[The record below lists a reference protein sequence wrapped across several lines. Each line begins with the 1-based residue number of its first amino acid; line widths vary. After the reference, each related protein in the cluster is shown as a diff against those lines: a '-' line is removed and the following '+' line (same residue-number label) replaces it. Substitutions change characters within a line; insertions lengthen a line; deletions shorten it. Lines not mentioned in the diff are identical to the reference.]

1 MSKKSMIATLGGVGV
16 ALLVVGGV
24 ATGVANSQAHNLD
37 LIAPREIIKEE
48 GAQKYIDFKYTT
60 QAEALKNAQEVTQRT
75 AEEGYVLLKNQDGL
89 LPLAAGA
96 KVNIFGYYAWHNNM
110 SGGEDPATTEGA
122 VSLANGLKAGF
133 QTNESVNAIY
143 EAANG
148 ELANPDVEFAAIE
161 SSFGADDV
169 AVIVLKRN
177 SGEGNDQTMDSGSAE
192 FNRTGLSINNA
203 EIKLID
209 YVNKHFSK
217 VVVIINSANTME
229 LGFLDDNDPN
239 RTGNN
244 WKDPYS
250 GVDMQVSSI
259 KSAIWV
265 GPCGSQGGTALAR
278 VMKGEVNP
286 SGHLPDIYARTL
298 RDDPTYVNFGSFRY
312 SNSNSLGTYSKN
324 GDAST
329 YFVEYEEGI
338 YSGYKYYE
346 TAAAEAAK
354 GNYDGF
360 DYNKAVVYPFGYGL
374 SYTSFSK
381 ELAETP
387 KFDASTN
394 EYTFKVKVKNT
405 GSVAGKEVA
414 QIYVNVPWQAGQVE
428 KVHVQLVGFAKT
440 QVLQPNSEETLTIT
454 VNRDYFTSY
463 DYINLKSYLLD
474 AGSYNFYVANNS
486 HDWARIDALGSE
498 EKAKLMWTENLAS
511 QIVFNQNKRP
521 TDKSLA
527 TNKEDDEVNYKFK
540 QYTSG
545 HATGDGFIYDFTRSD
560 FKGSFPTA
568 PKGNDL
574 VLSGD
579 KALQYVKV
587 YKVSDPVNNPITEKQ
602 DVNTDKTSYTLQQM
616 RGVDFDD
623 VKWDEYVEQFTV
635 EKMAEMFMNGGWQ
648 EVDDEENGVPKSF
661 DADSPYGYYAA
672 ALNIGDINKWYCG
685 APVVAAT
692 FNVAIAKELGYA
704 FAEESHANG
713 TNRVIK
719 KGWGA
724 TGEEVDGT
732 LITGL
737 YGYGLNGHRSAF
749 GGRNYEY
756 YSEDSI
762 LAGKMAAHEAGAAS
776 EKGLITFMKHF
787 ALNEQETNRQNN
799 GYCAWA
805 NEQTLR
811 EVYFRSWEIYIK
823 EAKMTIKYNDEDGT
837 LKEKVM
843 PGATGIMT
851 AYNRIGTTYAGA
863 SISLT
868 EILRDEFGYVGS
880 TITDAGGNRDTY
892 MTTDF
897 LLRRGGNL
905 TLANN
910 GTDGLYDKSSNT
922 ALYWLKDATKHTLY
936 NKANSNCVDG
946 LGAFHYG
953 PSPWRNALT
962 GAWIGI
968 GSACVIDG
976 AVIALIAANVIKI
989 KPKVKKFDGDEF

>member
-1 MSKKSMIATLGGVGV
+1 MSKKSLIATLGGIGV

-24 ATGVANSQAHNLD
+24 ATIIANSQAHNLD
-37 LIAPREIIKEE
+37 LIAPRKMIKEE
-48 GAQKYIDFKYTT
+48 GEVQNYIDFKYTKT
-60 QAEALKNAQEVTQRT
+60 EDALKNAQDVTQKT
-75 AEEGYVLLKNQDGL
+75 AEEGYVLLKNEGGL
-89 LPLAAGA
+89 LPLATST

-110 SGGEDPATTEGA
+110 SGGEDPATTDHA

-133 QTNESVNAIY
+133 TTNEDLNAIY
-143 EAANG
+143 EAARG
-148 ELANPDVEFAAIE
+148 ELADPTTEFAAIE
-161 SSFGADDV
+161 SSFNHSDV

-177 SGEGNDQTMDSGSAE
+177 SGEGNDQVRDSGSSE
-192 FNRTGLSINNA
+192 FNRTGLTINNA

-209 YVNKHFSK
+209 YVNEHFDN
-217 VVVIINSANTME
+217 VIIVVNSANTME
-229 LGFLDDNDPN
+229 LGFLQESDPH
-239 RTGNN
+239 RTGNV

-250 GVDMQVSSI
+250 GVDMHVNHLNA
-259 KSAIWV
+259 AIWV

-278 VMKGEVNP
+278 VLKGDVNP
-286 SGHLPDIYARTL
+286 SGHLSDIYARDLTK
-298 RDDPTYVNFGSFRY
+298 DPTFCNFGSFRY
-312 SNSNSLGTYSKN
+312 ENSSSLGSYSK
-324 GDAST
+324 DT

-338 YSGYKYYE
+338 YSGYRYYE

-354 GNYDGF
+354 GNYEGF
-360 DYNKAVVYPFGYGL
+360 DYDKAVCYPFGYGL
-374 SYTSFSK
+374 SYTTFSK
-381 ELAETP
+381 EFAETP
-387 KFDASTN
+387 KFNTSSN

-405 GSVAGKEVA
+405 GTVAGKEVA
-414 QIYVNVPWQAGQVE
+414 QIYVNVPWQQGQVE
-428 KVHVQLVGFAKT
+428 KAHVQLVGFAKT
-440 QVLQPNSEETLTIT
+440 HLLAAGAEETLEIT

-463 DYINLKSYLLD
+463 DYVNEKSYLLD
-474 AGSYNFYVANNS
+474 AGDYKFYLANNS
-486 HDWARIDALGSE
+486 HDWARIDALAAAEQG
-498 EKAKLMWTENLAS
+498 KVMWKETLANKIS
-511 QIVFNQNKRP
+511 YKTNKRS

-540 QYTSG
+540 QFS
-545 HATGDGFIYDFTRSD
+545 ASQVAGDGFIHDFTRAN
-560 FKGSFPTA
+560 FKDSFPTA
-568 PKGNDL
+568 PVNQDL
-574 VLSGD
+574 VLSGE

-587 YKVSDPVNNPITEKQ
+587 YRVNEAQNNPITEEQK
-602 DVNTDKTSYTLQQM
+602 VNTDKTNYTLQQM

-623 VKWDEYVEQFTV
+623 VKWDEYIEQFTV
-635 EKMAEMFMNGGWQ
+635 AKMVEMFSNGGWQ
-648 EVDDEENGVPKSF
+648 EVDDVENGVPKSF
-661 DADSPYGYYAA
+661 DCDSPYGYYGFS
-672 ALNIGDINKWYCG
+672 LNIGDINKWYCG
-685 APVVAAT
+685 APLVAAT
-692 FNVAIAKELGYA
+692 FNVEIAKELGYA
-704 FAEESHANG
+704 FAEEAHANG
-713 TNRVIK
+713 INKVIK
-719 KGWGA
+719 SGWGA

-762 LAGKMAAHEAGAAS
+762 LAGKMAAFEAGAAS

-823 EAKMTIKYNDEDGT
+823 EAKMDIKYTAEDGSIKT
-837 LKEKVM
+837 KSM

-868 EILRDEFGYVGS
+868 AILRDEFGYVGS

-910 GTDGLYDKSSNT
+910 GSDGLYDKSSNT
-922 ALYWLKDATKHTLY
+922 AKFWLKDATKHTLY

-946 LGAFHYG
+946 LGKFHYSA
-953 PSPWRNALT
+953 SPWRQAMT

-968 GSACVIDG
+968 GSVVLLD
-976 AVIALIAANVIKI
+976 AVLITLIALNVIK
-989 KPKVKKFDGDEF
+989 VKEKAKKEHGAEDEF

>member
-1 MSKKSMIATLGGVGV
+1 MSKKSLIATLGGVGV
-16 ALLVVGGV
+16 GLLVVGGV
-24 ATGVANSQAHNLD
+24 ATGIANSQAHNLD
-37 LIAPREIIKEE
+37 LIAPREMIKEE
-48 GAQKYIDFKYTT
+48 GEVRNYIDFEYTK
-60 QAEALKNAQEVTQRT
+60 QEDALKNAQAVTQKT
-75 AEEGYVLLKNQDGL
+75 AEEGYVLLKNNDNL

-133 QTNESVNAIY
+133 ATNDSVNAIY

-148 ELANPDVEFAAIE
+148 ELSNPDVEFAAIE

-177 SGEGNDQTMDSGSAE
+177 SGEGNDQTRDSGAGE

-209 YVNKHFSK
+209 YVNKHFNK
-217 VVVIINSANTME
+217 VVIVVNSANTME
-229 LGFLDDNDPN
+229 LGFLNDSDSA
-239 RTGNN
+239 RTGNT
-244 WKDPYS
+244 WRDPYS
-250 GVDMQVSSI
+250 GVDMQVNNI
-259 KSAIWV
+259 KAAIWV

-286 SGHLPDIYARTL
+286 SGHLPDIYARNL

-312 SNSNSLGTYSKN
+312 TNSASLNSYSN
-324 GDAST
+324 DT

-338 YSGYKYYE
+338 YSGYRYYE
-346 TAAAEAAK
+346 TAAAEALK
-354 GNYDGF
+354 GNYAGF
-360 DYNKAVVYPFGYGL
+360 DYSKAVVYPFGYGL
-374 SYTSFSK
+374 SYTTFSK
-381 ELAETP
+381 EFAETP
-387 KFDASTN
+387 KFDSKTN

-405 GSVAGKEVA
+405 GSVPGKEVA

-428 KVHVQLVGFAKT
+428 KAHVQLVGFAKT
-440 QVLQPNSEETLTIT
+440 NVLAAGEEQTLDIT

-463 DYINLKSYLLD
+463 DYLDAKSYLLD
-474 AGSYNFYVANNS
+474 AGDYKFYVADNS
-486 HDWARIDALGSE
+486 HDWARIDALGESD
-498 EKAKLMWTENLAS
+498 KAKVLWTENLAS
-511 QIVFNQNKRP
+511 KVVFGANNKRP
-521 TDKSLA
+521 TDKSVA
-527 TNKEDDEVNYKFK
+527 VNKEDDEVNYKFK
-540 QYTSG
+540 QYTAG
-545 HATGDGFIYDFTRSD
+545 HATGDGYIYNFTRSD

-568 PKGNDL
+568 PTGNDF

-587 YKVSDPVNNPITEKQ
+587 YRVSEAQNNPITEAQ
-602 DVNTDKTSYTLQQM
+602 AVNTDKTSYTLQQM

-623 VKWDEYVEQFTV
+623 VKWDEYIEQFTV
-635 EKMAEMFMNGGWQ
+635 AKMAEMFMNAGWQ
-648 EVDDEENGVPKSF
+648 EVEDEDNAVPKSF
-661 DADSPYGYYAA
+661 DCDSPYGYYGM

-692 FNVAIAKELGYA
+692 FNVEIAKELGYA
-704 FAEESHANG
+704 FAEEAHANG
-713 TNRVIK
+713 INKVVK

-762 LAGKMAAHEAGAAS
+762 LAGKMAAFEAGAAS

-823 EAKMTIKYNDEDGT
+823 EAKMQIKYDAEDGT
-837 LKEKVM
+837 VKTKEM

-868 EILRDEFGYVGS
+868 TILRDEFGYVGS

-910 GTDGLYDKSSNT
+910 GSDGLYDKSSNT

-953 PSPWRNALT
+953 PSPWRQAMT

-968 GSACVIDG
+968 GSAVAVDATVI
-976 AVIALIAANVIKI
+976 VLLALNVIKI
-989 KPKVKKFDGDEF
+989 KPKAKKIGLDEEF